1 MKSLVFD
8 TNPFLR
14 FLLND
19 IPEQTEEVN
28 KLFIKAKAKE
38 LKIFVPQI
46 VIFEIEFALR
56 KYYKFPKDEVIDKL
70 RIIVT
75 TPYLNIQD
83 IQIFHEAMPLF
94 SSKNIDFVDCFLLCI
109 AKSKNSK
116 ILTFDEDLKKM
127 PIS

>member
-14 FLLND
+14 FFLND

-75 TPYLNIQD
+75 TPYLDIQD
-83 IQIFHEAMPLF
+83 IQIFHEAMLLLA
-94 SSKNIDFVDCFLLCI
+94 SKNIDFVDCFLLCSAI
-109 AKSKNSK
+109 SKNSK
-116 ILTFDEDLKKM
+116 IFTFDEDLKKM
-127 PIS
+127 PVS